1 MPELGRVGDR
11 IARTVRAGYKARS
24 ARGCSGELIRMALP
38 SLESGEILDKERISG
53 STSTLNFLR
62 LVRLYLLQL
71 RAYHC
76 NPPSLESPDRI
87 LLGVDSMRS
96 RPAKLLCVWGRN
108 FA

>member
-11 IARTVRAGYKARS
+11 IVRAVRAGYKARN
-24 ARGCSGELIRMALP
+24 ARGCCGELIRMVLP

-53 STSTLNFLR
+53 SMSTLNFLR

-76 NPPSLESPDRI
+76 NPPSL
-87 LLGVDSMRS
+87 DS
-96 RPAKLLCVWGRN
+96 
-108 FA
+108 